1 MTTLLADSGIG
12 TGEFLLWMVEIFL
25 FVIFF
30 WMLFVVITD
39 VFRRHDIHGG
49 MKTFWIILVILLP
62 FLGIFV
68 YVISQGHGMAER
80 AQEAQQAQV
89 QAMRQTIGYSS
100 ADELEKLKKLHD
112 AGTINDA
119 DYEKM
124 KAKVVG

>member
-1 MTTLLADSGIG
+1 MTTFLADSDIG
-12 TGEFLLWMVEIFL
+12 GGEFLLWMAEFFF

-30 WMLFVVITD
+30 WMLFVVLTD

-49 MKTFWIILVILLP
+49 MKAFWIILVIFLP
-62 FLGIFV
+62 YIGILV

-80 AQEAQQAQV
+80 AQQAQQHQV
-89 QAMRQTIGYSS
+89 EAMRQTIGYSA
-100 ADELEKLKKLHD
+100 ADELEKIKKLHD
-112 AGTINDA
+112 AGTITDA